1 MGSRHPTRSFTQYN
15 LHLSRMFELRRKRAL
30 SRVCSPVLR
39 FFAGTMILRSEEV
52 GGCHHWLKG
61 RLSVATGTVKWFN
74 PLKGYGFIQPDSGGK
89 DVFVHISAVL
99 MRVPR
104 RATKK

>member
-30 SRVCSPVLR
+30 SRVCSPVLL

-61 RLSVATGTVKWFN
+61 RLRWR
-74 PLKGYGFIQPDSGGK
+74 Q
-89 DVFVHISAVL
+89 VL
-99 MRVPR
+99 
-104 RATKK
+104 